1 MTSFLFTA
9 MPSAWGPESTEP
21 EWLED
26 MAERFAHGRPLE
38 TSPWSTRR
46 KTGFKPGDRA
56 YLLVQGSGPRGI
68 IGSGHIVTGEVS
80 PHDDWRGGS
89 GSAFY
94 VDIAW
99 DAFLPM
105 TDPLPTAHLDNV
117 APDSHWQPM
126 SSGNAIKPQ
135 DDAAV
140 EQAWI
145 DHLTGHGP
153 TQTLALTSTAKVEQ
167 AYRLALGKVRL
178 HQRRFRALLLLHY
191 PAECAY
197 CGLDVLEVLEAAHL
211 VADAD
216 GGDASVENGRLLCP
230 NHHRALDAGLL
241 QWSGGSFALSDLAR
255 PVPPEPGS
263 TA

>member
-9 MPSAWGPESTEP
+9 MPSAWDPESTDP
-21 EWLED
+21 ERLD
-26 MAERFAHGRPLE
+26 AMADRFAQGRPLGVAR
-38 TSPWSTRR
+38 WSTTR
-46 KTGFKPGDRA
+46 KSGFSPGDRA
-56 YLLVQGSGPRGI
+56 YLLVQGSGSRGI
-68 IGSGHIVTGEVS
+68 IGSGHIVSGEVYED
-80 PHDDWRGGS
+80 DDWRGGS

-145 DHLTGHGP
+145 DHLTRHGP

-241 QWSGGSFALSDLAR
+241 QWTGGSFALSDPAR